1 MEYRKTRL
9 TLDTNLVHEFLKQR
23 PKADLVKKLIELAE
37 QGIVELA
44 VTARIRED
52 IPEDPLASR
61 LNELPEL
68 GIAETG
74 SVARVGF
81 WVLGRDMLGSQE
93 FEEFSRTA
101 CGLALESGRK
111 GPDWRDWDHLHA
123 HMLADR
129 DVSLTW
135 DNGILCLAPELRTQ
149 LGVRVMSPEEYLNR
163 LNQNLSLNNS
173 KNICL
178 KRRKIFI
185 EGEKPK
191 RV

>member
-1 MEYRKTRL
+1 
-9 TLDTNLVHEFLKQR
+9 
-23 PKADLVKKLIELAE
+23 
-37 QGIVELA
+37 
-44 VTARIRED
+44 
-52 IPEDPLASR
+52 
-61 LNELPEL
+61 
-68 GIAETG
+68 
-74 SVARVGF
+74 
-81 WVLGRDMLGSQE
+81 MLSSQE

-101 CGLALESGRK
+101 CGLARESGRK

-135 DNGILCLAPELRTQ
+135 DKGILCLAPELRTQ
-149 LGVRVMSPEEYLNR
+149 LGVQVMSPEEYLNR

-185 EGEKPK
+185 EVEKPK